1 MPIKRMSRRE
11 FLTLAGAVSGAT
23 LLAACQPK
31 ATPTAVPAKPTDT
44 PPPKPTATPPP
55 KPTATPPPAEKVTI
69 EFLGEPGSADL
80 RAEEQ
85 EKFQAENPNIEWVQ
99 VEQPEVVSRL
109 EQLLTLVAAGTP
121 PDCARV
127 ESDVYRTFCKYE
139 LLLPISDLI
148 AADPELSK
156 PDYWIQPQE
165 RDRCEY
171 EGEWYGIG
179 SCWVAPHFYYNR
191 SLFDELGIEPPSND
205 PDEAWGWDEFLGIAQ
220 QLTVDTNGKHPG
232 EAGFD
237 ANSIDRWGAFWPT
250 WWIPLHAAVQSNG
263 TDWVD
268 PVTGKIVLDAP
279 AAMEAL
285 QRVAD
290 LKLVHQ
296 VALSQAAFDTLGMA
310 EADFLSTK
318 KVGLYNTGSWSVN
331 WLWQIEGGLGT
342 GVLPKMTR
350 PATDMQAHLIVIVK
364 ETEHPDEVWKLIRF
378 LASPWFQERYC
389 QAGLW
394 LPSQTALMTPEAIAR
409 WCTPPVHPEGY
420 ELIVTEY
427 APKYGHYLTM
437 PVGYAKAAEAALTPA
452 FDKIWIGDAKAED
465 VLPEAVAEANRIMEE
480 EQARP

>member
-1 MPIKRMSRRE
+1 MNTRRMNRRE
-11 FLTLAGAVSGAT
+11 FLLLTGAASGAA

-31 ATPTAVPAKPTDT
+31 ETPTAAPAVATEAPPVEPTE
-44 PPPKPTATPPP
+44 A
-55 KPTATPPPAEKVTI
+55 PPPAEKVTI
-69 EFLGEPGSADL
+69 EFLGEPGTADL

-99 VEQPEVVSRL
+99 VEQPETVSRL

-139 LLLPISDLI
+139 LLLAITENI
-148 AADPELSK
+148 KADPELSK

-165 RDRCEY
+165 SDRCVY

-179 SCWVAPHFYYNR
+179 SCWVAPHFYYNKE
-191 SLFDELGIEPPSND
+191 LFDELGVEPPSND
-205 PDEAWGWDEFLGIAQ
+205 PDEAWTWDEFLGIAR
-220 QLTVDTNGKHPG
+220 QLTVDTNGNHPG

-237 ANSIDRWGAFWPT
+237 VDSVDRWGAYWPT

-263 TDWVD
+263 ADWVD
-268 PVTGKIVLDAP
+268 PQTGKIALDNP

-290 LKLVHQ
+290 LTLVHQ
-296 VALSQAAFDTLGMA
+296 VALSQAAFETLGMA

-378 LASPWFQERYC
+378 LSLPWFQERYC

-409 WCTPPVHPEGY
+409 WCTPPVHPPGY

-427 APKYGHYLTM
+427 TAKYGHYLTM
-437 PVGYAKAAEAALTPA
+437 PVGYAKAAETALTPA
-452 FDKIWIGDAKAED
+452 FDKIWIGDAKAAD
-465 VLPEAVAEANRIMEE
+465 VLPAAVAEANRIMEE